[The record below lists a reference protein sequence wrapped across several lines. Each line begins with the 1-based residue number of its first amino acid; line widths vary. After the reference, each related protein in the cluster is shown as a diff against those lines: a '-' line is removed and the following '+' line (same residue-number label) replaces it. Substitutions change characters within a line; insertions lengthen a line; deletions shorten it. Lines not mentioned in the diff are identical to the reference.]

1 MVLNHPSNTPG
12 TNVAIP
18 LAFTFGNQTVWVTEA
33 NVIVGSDI
41 LPDYSKVKILGNNI
55 ADFEYNKLN
64 EKGKEKLNVNFD
76 QANEFKDFCRNNDNG

>member
-1 MVLNHPSNTPG
+1 MHKNKDNEKAKDFK
-12 TNVAIP
+12 NKMDEAISK
-18 LAFTFGNQTVWVTEA
+18 E
-33 NVIVGSDI
+33 
-41 LPDYSKVKILGNNI
+41 KVKILGNNI